1 MMRKPPA
8 TLGSVGLNIGS
19 FVLGLFA
26 IVWRNNSTSA
36 VQPLRWRRIHLVRF
50 LPLALV
56 LLCSYL
62 QKKGHRKVDIERS
75 LYCDPQGFAA
85 KADKTQ

>member
-19 FVLGLFA
+19 FVLGVFA
-26 IVWRNNSTSA
+26 IVWRNNSTST

-50 LPLALV
+50 LLFVLVLV
-56 LLCSYL
+56 LL
-62 QKKGHRKVDIERS
+62 
-75 LYCDPQGFAA
+75 LYAE
-85 KADKTQ
+85 KRT